1 MVSSN
6 IHADDPLILSDKTN
20 HELHSVLEWTKA
32 SKITVNPKK
41 SSAVTLHP
49 LKNHQSYL
57 NNRNT
62 VLFNNT
68 PVSANKAVK
77 YLGYYN

>member
-1 MVSSN
+1 M
-6 IHADDPLILSDKTN
+6 IRQMITLHDK
-20 HELHSVLEWTKA
+20 LQSGLEWTKA
-32 SKITVNPKK
+32 SKITANPKR

-57 NNRNT
+57 NNQNT
-62 VLFNNT
+62 VLFNNN

-77 YLGYYN
+77 HLGHYN

>member
-6 IHADDPLILSDKTN
+6 IHADNSLILRDKTN
-20 HELHSVLEWTKA
+20 YELQSGLEWTKA

-49 LKNHQSYL
+49 LKNHQFYL

-62 VLFNNT
+62 VLFNNN

-77 YLGYYN
+77 YLGHYN